1 MADGD
6 KAADE
11 VKDEKKAP
19 TRRAPA
25 KAETKPERDSVVNE
39 KVNMVDGKPEKIADP
54 RTTTEAFDAKKAG
67 EETKVAAP
75 EESEYAPT
83 PWTET
88 SDRLDNRKGDQQ
100 VTPGSW
106 DPVPQHVDGG
116 EVQDKRKLDNRG

>member
-54 RTTTEAFDAKKAG
+54 RTSTEAADGVKQAD
-67 EETKVAAP
+67 ED
-75 EESEYAPT
+75 YAPT
-83 PWTET
+83 PWVE
-88 SDRLDNRKGDQQ
+88 SNEKLDNRKGDQQ
-100 VTPGSW
+100 VTPDSW
-106 DPVPQHVDGG
+106 DSVPQHVNGG
-116 EVQDKRKLDNRG
+116 EVADKRKLDNRG